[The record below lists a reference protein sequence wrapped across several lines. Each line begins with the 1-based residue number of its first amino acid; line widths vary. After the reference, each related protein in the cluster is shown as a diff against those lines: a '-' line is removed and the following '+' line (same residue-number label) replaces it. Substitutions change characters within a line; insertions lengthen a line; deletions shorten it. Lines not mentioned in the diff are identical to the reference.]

1 MYLYYSTLVGWIKGK
16 VECILWFILVFLM
29 VFCYTKITKKIVK
42 GACIL
47 ANESLSRRSKEETP
61 SVKKT
66 IKKGLSATQK
76 TLAFI
81 GSALGIITAS
91 ITIMT
96 FMSGG
101 NKKVPEK
108 PTKTTIVKE
117 VHASTPSSVVSSESK
132 ESSVVSRESSVPTHS
147 SVPSSSSS
155 VASSVAVPST
165 SSSVET
171 TPSSTEVSKTTTES
185 SSAFIE
191 TTNN

>member
-1 MYLYYSTLVGWIKGK
+1 M
-16 VECILWFILVFLM
+16 
-29 VFCYTKITKKIVK
+29 
-42 GACIL
+42 
-47 ANESLSRRSKEETP
+47 ANESLPRRSKEETP

-108 PTKTTIVKE
+108 PTKTTIVRE
-117 VHASTPSSVVSSESK
+117 VHTSSPSSVVSSESK

-147 SVPSSSSS
+147 SVPSSSNVVNSS
-155 VASSVAVPST
+155 STVPSE
-165 SSSVET
+165 SSSAET
-171 TPSSTEVSKTTTES
+171 APSSTDVSRTVTES
-185 SSAFIE
+185 SSASVPTE
-191 TTNN
+191 TN

>member
-1 MYLYYSTLVGWIKGK
+1 M
-16 VECILWFILVFLM
+16 
-29 VFCYTKITKKIVK
+29 
-42 GACIL
+42 

-66 IKKGLSATQK
+66 LKKGLSATQK

-117 VHASTPSSVVSSESK
+117 VHTSSPSSVVSSEAK
-132 ESSVVSRESSVPTHS
+132 ESTVTSRESSVAP
-147 SVPSSSSS
+147 SVAPSSSS
-155 VASSVAVPST
+155 VASSVTVPSE

-171 TPSSTEVSKTTTES
+171 TLSSTDTSRSVTES
-185 SSAFIE
+185 SASSE
-191 TTNN
+191 VKSSQ

>member
-1 MYLYYSTLVGWIKGK
+1 M
-16 VECILWFILVFLM
+16 
-29 VFCYTKITKKIVK
+29 
-42 GACIL
+42 
-47 ANESLSRRSKEETP
+47 ANELLSRRSKEETP

-108 PTKTTIVKE
+108 PIKTTIVKE
-117 VHASTPSSVVSSESK
+117 VHTSSPSSVVSSESK
-132 ESSVVSRESSVPTHS
+132 ESSVVSRESSVSTHS
-147 SVPSSSSS
+147 SVPSSSS
-155 VASSVAVPST
+155 VASSVAVPSE

-171 TPSSTEVSKTTTES
+171 TPSSTDASKTVTES
-185 SSAFIE
+185 SSVSAPTE
-191 TTNN
+191 TN

>member
-1 MYLYYSTLVGWIKGK
+1 MICLCLTT
-16 VECILWFILVFLM
+16 FFRA
-29 VFCYTKITKKIVK
+29 
-42 GACIL
+42 ACIL

-117 VHASTPSSVVSSESK
+117 IHTSSPSSVASSESK
-132 ESSVVSRESSVPTHS
+132 ASVVTSHESSVPTHS
-147 SVPSSSSS
+147 SVVPSSS
-155 VASSVAVPST
+155 VV
-165 SSSVET
+165 SSSTVPLESSSIET
-171 TPSSTEVSKTTTES
+171 TPSSTDASKIVTES
-185 SSAFIE
+185 SSSSSTTE
-191 TTNN
+191 TN

>member
-1 MYLYYSTLVGWIKGK
+1 M
-16 VECILWFILVFLM
+16 
-29 VFCYTKITKKIVK
+29 
-42 GACIL
+42 

-117 VHASTPSSVVSSESK
+117 VHTSSPSSVVSSESK

-147 SVPSSSSS
+147 SVVPSSNVVNSSS
-155 VASSVAVPST
+155 TVPSE
-165 SSSVET
+165 SSSAET
-171 TPSSTEVSKTTTES
+171 TPSSTDVSQSVPES
-185 SSAFIE
+185 SSVSTE

>member
-1 MYLYYSTLVGWIKGK
+1 M
-16 VECILWFILVFLM
+16 
-29 VFCYTKITKKIVK
+29 
-42 GACIL
+42 

-117 VHASTPSSVVSSESK
+117 VHTSTPSAVVSSESK

-147 SVPSSSSS
+147 SVPSSSS

-171 TPSSTEVSKTTTES
+171 TPSSTEVSKTATES
-185 SSAFIE
+185 LSASVPTE
-191 TTNN
+191 TN

>member
-1 MYLYYSTLVGWIKGK
+1 M
-16 VECILWFILVFLM
+16 
-29 VFCYTKITKKIVK
+29 
-42 GACIL
+42 

-66 IKKGLSATQK
+66 FKKGLSATQK

-108 PTKTTIVKE
+108 STKTTIVKE
-117 VHASTPSSVVSSESK
+117 VHTSLPSSVVSSDSK
-132 ESSVVSRESSVPTHS
+132 ESTVVSRESSVVTES
-147 SVPSSSSS
+147 SVVSSSS

-171 TPSSTEVSKTTTES
+171 TPSSTDVSKTVTES
-185 SSAFIE
+185 SSASAPTE
-191 TTNN
+191 TN

>member
-1 MYLYYSTLVGWIKGK
+1 M
-16 VECILWFILVFLM
+16 
-29 VFCYTKITKKIVK
+29 
-42 GACIL
+42 

-117 VHASTPSSVVSSESK
+117 VHTSTSSSMVSSESK
-132 ESSVVSRESSVPTHS
+132 ESSVVSRESSVATSS
-147 SVPSSSSS
+147 SVPSSSS

-185 SSAFIE
+185 SSASIE

>member
-1 MYLYYSTLVGWIKGK
+1 
-16 VECILWFILVFLM
+16 M
-29 VFCYTKITKKIVK
+29 VFCYTVITKKIVK

-108 PTKTTIVKE
+108 STKTTIVKE
-117 VHASTPSSVVSSESK
+117 VHTSSPSSVVSSESK
-132 ESSVVSRESSVPTHS
+132 ESSVVSRASSVPTHS
-147 SVPSSSSS
+147 SVPSSSS

-165 SSSVET
+165 SSSTET
-171 TPSSTEVSKTTTES
+171 TPSLTDVSQSVPES
-185 SSAFIE
+185 SSGSV
-191 TTNN
+191 TTGTE

>member
-1 MYLYYSTLVGWIKGK
+1 M
-16 VECILWFILVFLM
+16 
-29 VFCYTKITKKIVK
+29 
-42 GACIL
+42 

-117 VHASTPSSVVSSESK
+117 VDRSLPSSVVSSDSK
-132 ESSVVSRESSVPTHS
+132 ESTVVSRESSVATES
-147 SVPSSSSS
+147 SVVSSSS

-171 TPSSTEVSKTTTES
+171 TPSSTGASQTVTES
-185 SSAFIE
+185 SSGSV
-191 TTNN
+191 TTGTN

>member
-1 MYLYYSTLVGWIKGK
+1 M
-16 VECILWFILVFLM
+16 
-29 VFCYTKITKKIVK
+29 
-42 GACIL
+42 

-66 IKKGLSATQK
+66 LKKGLSATQK

-117 VHASTPSSVVSSESK
+117 VHTSSPSSVVSSEVK
-132 ESSVVSRESSVPTHS
+132 ELPAVSRESSVTTHS
-147 SVPSSSSS
+147 SVVPSSSS
-155 VASSVAVPST
+155 VASSVVVPSE

-171 TPSSTEVSKTTTES
+171 TPSSTNASQSVTES
-185 SSAFIE
+185 SSGSTE

>member
-1 MYLYYSTLVGWIKGK
+1 MCFTVYSCVIGG
-16 VECILWFILVFLM
+16 FLLHY
-29 VFCYTKITKKIVK
+29 CYEKIVK

-47 ANESLSRRSKEETP
+47 ANELLSRRSKEETP

-117 VHASTPSSVVSSESK
+117 VHTLSPSSVASSESK
-132 ESSVVSRESSVPTHS
+132 ASVVTSHESSVPTHS
-147 SVPSSSSS
+147 SVVPSSS
-155 VASSVAVPST
+155 VV
-165 SSSVET
+165 SSSTVPLESSSTET
-171 TPSSTEVSKTTTES
+171 TPSSTDASKSVTES
-185 SSAFIE
+185 SSSSVPTE
-191 TTNN
+191 TN

>member
-1 MYLYYSTLVGWIKGK
+1 MLHY
-16 VECILWFILVFLM
+16 
-29 VFCYTKITKKIVK
+29 CYEKIVK
-42 GACIL
+42 GVFIL
-47 ANESLSRRSKEETP
+47 ANELLSRRSKEETP

-117 VHASTPSSVVSSESK
+117 VHMSSPSSVVSSESK
-132 ESSVVSRESSVPTHS
+132 ESSVVSRESSVPTHL
-147 SVPSSSSS
+147 SVSSSSS
-155 VASSVAVPST
+155 VASSSTVPSE

-171 TPSSTEVSKTTTES
+171 TPSSTDVSQTVTES
-185 SSAFIE
+185 SSGSST

>member
-1 MYLYYSTLVGWIKGK
+1 M
-16 VECILWFILVFLM
+16 
-29 VFCYTKITKKIVK
+29 
-42 GACIL
+42 

-117 VHASTPSSVVSSESK
+117 VHTSSPSSVVSSESK
-132 ESSVVSRESSVPTHS
+132 ESSVVSRESSVPAHS
-147 SVPSSSSS
+147 SVLSSSS
-155 VASSVAVPST
+155 VASSSMEPST

-171 TPSSTEVSKTTTES
+171 TPSSTDVSKTATES
-185 SSAFIE
+185 SSVSVPTE
-191 TTNN
+191 TN

>member
-1 MYLYYSTLVGWIKGK
+1 M
-16 VECILWFILVFLM
+16 
-29 VFCYTKITKKIVK
+29 
-42 GACIL
+42 
-47 ANESLSRRSKEETP
+47 ANESLSRRSKEEMP

-117 VHASTPSSVVSSESK
+117 VHTSSPSSVASSESK

-147 SVPSSSSS
+147 SVPSSSS
-155 VASSVAVPST
+155 VASSVPSE

-171 TPSSTEVSKTTTES
+171 TPSSTDVSQTVTES
-185 SSAFIE
+185 SSGSST

>member
-1 MYLYYSTLVGWIKGK
+1 
-16 VECILWFILVFLM
+16 M

-108 PTKTTIVKE
+108 ATKTTIVKE
-117 VHASTPSSVVSSESK
+117 VHTSSPSSVASSESK
-132 ESSVVSRESSVPTHS
+132 VSVVAPHESSVPTHS
-147 SVPSSSSS
+147 SVVPSSSVVSS
-155 VASSVAVPST
+155 STVPSE

-171 TPSSTEVSKTTTES
+171 TPSSTEVSKTATES
-185 SSAFIE
+185 SSASTE

>member
-1 MYLYYSTLVGWIKGK
+1 M
-16 VECILWFILVFLM
+16 
-29 VFCYTKITKKIVK
+29 
-42 GACIL
+42 
-47 ANESLSRRSKEETP
+47 SRRSKEETP

-96 FMSGG
+96 FMSGS

-117 VHASTPSSVVSSESK
+117 VHTSSPSSVVSSESK
-132 ESSVVSRESSVPTHS
+132 ESSVVSRESSVATHS
-147 SVPSSSSS
+147 SVAPSSSS
-155 VASSVAVPST
+155 VASSSTVPSL

-171 TPSSTEVSKTTTES
+171 TPSSTEVSQSVPES
-185 SSAFIE
+185 SFGSST

>member
-1 MYLYYSTLVGWIKGK
+1 M
-16 VECILWFILVFLM
+16 
-29 VFCYTKITKKIVK
+29 
-42 GACIL
+42 

-117 VHASTPSSVVSSESK
+117 VDRSLPSSVVSSDSK
-132 ESSVVSRESSVPTHS
+132 ESTVVSRESSVATES
-147 SVPSSSSS
+147 SVVSSSS

-171 TPSSTEVSKTTTES
+171 TPSSTGAFQTVMES
-185 SSAFIE
+185 SSGSV
-191 TTNN
+191 TTGTN

>member
-1 MYLYYSTLVGWIKGK
+1 M
-16 VECILWFILVFLM
+16 
-29 VFCYTKITKKIVK
+29 
-42 GACIL
+42 
-47 ANESLSRRSKEETP
+47 ANESLSRRSKEEAS

-96 FMSGG
+96 FVSGG

-108 PTKTTIVKE
+108 STKTTIVKE
-117 VHASTPSSVVSSESK
+117 VHTSSPSSVVSSESK
-132 ESSVVSRESSVPTHS
+132 ESSVVSRASSVPAHS
-147 SVPSSSSS
+147 SASLSSS

-171 TPSSTEVSKTTTES
+171 TSSSTEVPQSVTES
-185 SSAFIE
+185 SSGSE
-191 TTNN
+191 VKLSQ

>member
-1 MYLYYSTLVGWIKGK
+1 M
-16 VECILWFILVFLM
+16 
-29 VFCYTKITKKIVK
+29 
-42 GACIL
+42 

-96 FMSGG
+96 FMSGS

-108 PTKTTIVKE
+108 STKTTIVKE
-117 VHASTPSSVVSSESK
+117 VHTSSPSSVVSSESK
-132 ESSVVSRESSVPTHS
+132 ESSVVSRESSVPTQS
-147 SVPSSSSS
+147 SVPSSSS

-165 SSSVET
+165 SFSTET
-171 TPSSTEVSKTTTES
+171 IPSSTDVSKTSTES
-185 SSAFIE
+185 SSASVPTE
-191 TTNN
+191 TN

>member
-1 MYLYYSTLVGWIKGK
+1 
-16 VECILWFILVFLM
+16 M
-29 VFCYTKITKKIVK
+29 VFCYTIVTKKIVK
-42 GACIL
+42 GVFIL

-108 PTKTTIVKE
+108 STKTTIVKE
-117 VHASTPSSVVSSESK
+117 VHPSSPSSVVSSESK

-147 SVPSSSSS
+147 SVSSSSS
-155 VASSVAVPST
+155 VASSVAVSST
-165 SSSVET
+165 SSSTET
-171 TPSSTEVSKTTTES
+171 TSSSTDVSKTVTES
-185 SSAFIE
+185 SSVSAPTE
-191 TTNN
+191 TN